1 MVYLARLG
9 RLAFALVLSAA
20 VAQGDTVTVDSS
32 GNRLIYE
39 MDYDSLAANAEAQ
52 DCSEARFEAGLL
64 HGALRNLFLY
74 LPLEASFYTQVET
87 LEVRV
92 VTTASGTAQ
101 PVLLLRAPLAEVRKT
116 NPRFRAFMNSFASV
130 RAKACFA
137 VEPGTLTTWLDV
149 LGVRGGTVAYSPE
162 VFETA
167 IAQAVDIAQV
177 TVSQVDGLETDTS
190 QTSDTQTT
198 DTQTTGLGDAPALAT
213 TGGFSV
219 LEPTGLRA
227 TVFAAPGDV
236 LEPNTDY
243 MAVLETNRGTMLVDL
258 LENDAPQ
265 TVNNFVFLT
274 QNRFYDGLPFHRV
287 IGNFVAQTGDP
298 SGTGNGGPGY
308 SLPDEITPGLSH
320 SARGVVSMVDTGPDS
335 SGSQFFI
342 TFGAAPWLD
351 GNNTIFAQV
360 VEGADVLDVL
370 QPLDPAQPFA
380 TALLSDTLGLLATQ
394 GIFLEGDPVISVAA
408 YLVATLGGL
417 PEPGRRVT
425 VGNYSVVVGVQPTTG
440 LPSIG
445 FWPPPDRIERAYIL
459 ARRGE

>member
-9 RLAFALVLSAA
+9 LSALALVLSAA
-20 VAQGDTVTVDSS
+20 TAQGDTVIVDSS

-39 MDYDSLAANAEAQ
+39 MDYDSLASNAEAQ
-52 DCSEARFEAGLL
+52 DCSQQRFEAGLL
-64 HGALRNLFLY
+64 HAALRNLFLY
-74 LPLEASFYTQVET
+74 LPFEASFYTEVDT

-92 VTTASGTAQ
+92 VTTISGTPQ
-101 PVLLLRAPLAEVRKT
+101 PVLLLRASLADMRKT

-130 RAKACFA
+130 RVKTCFA
-137 VEPGTLTTWLDV
+137 VDPDTLATWLDV
-149 LGVRGGTVAYSPE
+149 LGVRGGTVAYNPE
-162 VFETA
+162 VFETDITQAVA
-167 IAQAVDIAQV
+167 ISQVDISRADAQAVGTVQPTDAQP
-177 TVSQVDGLETDTS
+177 TDA
-190 QTSDTQTT
+190 QTT
-198 DTQTTGLGDAPALAT
+198 DAGVAPALAT

-219 LEPTGLRA
+219 LEPTELRA

-243 MAVLETNRGTMLVDL
+243 MAVLETSRGTMLIDL

-308 SLPDEITPGLSH
+308 NLPHEDTPGLSH
-320 SARGVVSMVDTGPDS
+320 SERGVVSMVDTGPDS

-351 GNNTIFAQV
+351 GSHTIFARV
-360 VEGADVLDVL
+360 VEGADVLDAL
-370 QPLDPAQPFA
+370 QPLDPAQPVA

-394 GIFLEGDPVISVAA
+394 GVFLEGDPVTSVAA
-408 YLVATLGGL
+408 HLVATLGGL

-425 VGNYSVVVGVQPTTG
+425 VGNYSAVVGVQPGTG
-440 LPSIG
+440 QPSIG
-445 FWPPPDRIERAYIL
+445 FWPQPDRIERAYIL
-459 ARRGE
+459 ERRGG